1 MTSLETHLK
10 YAVQN
15 TPRYTSYPTAPHF
28 HDGIT
33 ADVYASWL
41 GELDRRNTGSLYVHI
56 PYCRE
61 MCWYCG
67 CSTRA
72 TRRKAPIAAYLETL
86 IREIEQTAA
95 LAPERLRIG
104 HLHFGGGTPTILS
117 GPQLTQLMTTL
128 RRHFDFTVDAEIAI
142 EIDPRVF
149 TPELASNLARL
160 GVNRASIGVQTFDP
174 AVQARINRTQSFDTV
189 ASCADELRRQGI
201 TRISF
206 DILYGL
212 PGQTR
217 DSCID
222 TVRQALPLRPD
233 RVSVFGYAHVPH
245 MRRHQRLIDESEL
258 PLPAARVEQA
268 LAIAEALAGED
279 YVQIGIDHY
288 ARADDSLAQL
298 AAAKGVC
305 RNFQGYTTDQSSFLI
320 GLGASA
326 ISRLPR
332 GYAQNTADVRDW
344 SQAIE
349 SVQLATCRGIELSR
363 EDRVRGAV
371 IERLMCDLEADIGAI
386 AAHEGTVLDLPDLAD
401 LEADGLVLC
410 EGSRIAI
417 PDSCRM
423 LARIVAARFDAHL
436 ENRITARHS
445 ASV

>member
-1 MTSLETHLK
+1 MTRLETHLK

-41 GELDRRNTGSLYVHI
+41 GELDRRKPGSLYVHI

-128 RRHFDFTVDAEIAI
+128 RRRFDFTADAEIAI

-149 TPELASNLARL
+149 TAELASSLAVL
-160 GVNRASIGVQTFDP
+160 GFNRASIGVQTFDP

-222 TVRQALPLRPD
+222 TVRKALKLRPD

-258 PLPAARVEQA
+258 PQSTARVEQA

-288 ARADDSLAQL
+288 ARADDSLARL

-320 GLGASA
+320 GFGASA

-386 AAHEGTVLDLPDLAD
+386 AAREGTPLDLPDLAD

-417 PDSCRM
+417 PNSCRM

-436 ENRITARHS
+436 QNRTTARHS

>member
-28 HDGIT
+28 QEGIT
-33 ADVYASWL
+33 GKVYASWL
-41 GELDRRNTGSLYVHI
+41 GELGRSDTGSLYVHI

-72 TRRKAPIAAYLETL
+72 TRRQAPIAAYLETL
-86 IREIEQTAA
+86 MREIKQTAA

-117 GPQLTQLMTTL
+117 GDQLAALMEAL
-128 RRHFDFTVDAEIAI
+128 RRHFDIDPEAEIAI

-149 TPELASNLARL
+149 TPELASNLVGL

-174 AVQARINRTQSFDTV
+174 VVQAKINRTQSYDTV
-189 ASCADELRRQGI
+189 ARCTEALRHAGI
-201 TRISF
+201 NRISF

-212 PGQTR
+212 PAQTR
-217 DSCID
+217 DSCIN
-222 TVRQALPLRPD
+222 TLRQALQLRPD

-245 MRRHQRLIDESEL
+245 MRRQQRLIDENDL
-258 PLPAARVEQA
+258 PKPAARIEQA
-268 LAIAEALAGED
+268 LAIAEALAGEG

-288 ARADDSLAQL
+288 ARADDNLARL

-332 GYAQNTADVRDW
+332 GYAQNTADVRAW

-349 SVQLATCRGIELSR
+349 TVQLATCRGIELSR

-386 AAHEGTVLDLPDLAD
+386 AASQGTSLDLPDLAD

-410 EGSRIAI
+410 NGSRIAI
-417 PDSCRM
+417 PESCRM

-436 ENRITARHS
+436 QNRSAVRHS
-445 ASV
+445 SSV